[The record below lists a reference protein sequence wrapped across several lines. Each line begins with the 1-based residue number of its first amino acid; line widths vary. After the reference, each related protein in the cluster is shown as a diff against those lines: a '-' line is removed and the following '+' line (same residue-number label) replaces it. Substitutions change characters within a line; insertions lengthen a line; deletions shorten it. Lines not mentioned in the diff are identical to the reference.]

1 AVGTA
6 FPVTFMVTAVAFGL
20 SNGAAVIVGQSFGSG
35 KKERIKRIITICVW
49 YAVAVSL
56 LLSVICYLLSP
67 FLLKII
73 NASPE
78 IYDDALTYLRVYF
91 VGLIF
96 TFTYNM
102 ISSIFRALGDSK
114 TPLIF
119 LGVASVV
126 NIVLDLFFVL
136 QFGWGVFGVAVA
148 TVIAQGLSFLL
159 QAIFLGI
166 RLKHFSELEKQG
178 PELPEDYNK
187 QVMKSLMTVAIP
199 STMQEF
205 TIGINI
211 FIAQALVNL
220 FGADATGA
228 YAACGKI
235 ENFAMMPM
243 INASIAMTSYT
254 AQNMGA
260 GKSERVV
267 TGRKYALGFTV
278 AVAAMIGSLV
288 VFFPRG
294 LMMIFLGP
302 NTPEA
307 VFTIG
312 EGYLR
317 VMAITV
323 IEMAFLFSTEGV
335 LRGSGDV
342 KCLIWFAVA
351 SMVTKVSVSV
361 SLIYIFNMG
370 INSVWIGSVCSWGI
384 EMIMSL
390 YRYRSGKWKSIN
402 MN

>member
-1 AVGTA
+1 MSKTKDLTQGNPGKVLLAFSLPILLGNLLQQLYSTVDSIVVGRFVGAYALGAVGTA

-159 QAIFLGI
+159 QAIFLGV

-243 INASIAMTSYT
+243 INASIAMT
-254 AQNMGA
+254 
-260 GKSERVV
+260 
-267 TGRKYALGFTV
+267 
-278 AVAAMIGSLV
+278 
-288 VFFPRG
+288 
-294 LMMIFLGP
+294 
-302 NTPEA
+302 
-307 VFTIG
+307 
-312 EGYLR
+312 
-317 VMAITV
+317 
-323 IEMAFLFSTEGV
+323 
-335 LRGSGDV
+335 
-342 KCLIWFAVA
+342 
-351 SMVTKVSVSV
+351 
-361 SLIYIFNMG
+361 
-370 INSVWIGSVCSWGI
+370 
-384 EMIMSL
+384 
-390 YRYRSGKWKSIN
+390 
-402 MN
+402 